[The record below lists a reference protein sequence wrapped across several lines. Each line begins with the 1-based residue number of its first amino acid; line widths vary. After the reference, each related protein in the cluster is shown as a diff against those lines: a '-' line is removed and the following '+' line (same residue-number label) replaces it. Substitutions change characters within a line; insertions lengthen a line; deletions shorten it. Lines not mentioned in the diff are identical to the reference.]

1 MLSRQYGGA
10 ALGSLLSVYRSRRH
24 LSWEEPL
31 RTQGPTLGVTAPGNH
46 SGAAQAGRS
55 GRAWARGERTR
66 ALAPGCCLGAVGPS
80 SLLQVQGHSGVNPRA
95 P

>member
-10 ALGSLLSVYRSRRH
+10 ALGSLLGIYRSRRH

-31 RTQGPTLGVTAPGNH
+31 WTQGPTLGVTAPGTH

-55 GRAWARGERTR
+55 GRAWASARERSPQDAAWGRWDPAPCCRGRDI
-66 ALAPGCCLGAVGPS
+66 AG
-80 SLLQVQGHSGVNPRA
+80 
-95 P
+95 